1 MLRAPVNGVLVD
13 HDFYCGDRHWQ
24 YHSIDP
30 SGFEEF
36 SAGALVDGN
45 SRLGRLPGD
54 PNSTDP
60 DALIDQPYTQSE
72 PSGGFLH
79 VTITLGERPTA
90 MVRFHDERGVLLH
103 TVEKVAR

>member
-1 MLRAPVNGVLVD
+1 MARPVILLGL
-13 HDFYCGDRHWQ
+13 
-24 YHSIDP
+24 
-30 SGFEEF
+30 
-36 SAGALVDGN
+36 AGALVDGN

-79 VTITLGERPTA
+79 VTITPGERPTA
-90 MVRFHDERGVLLH
+90 MMRFHDERGVLLH